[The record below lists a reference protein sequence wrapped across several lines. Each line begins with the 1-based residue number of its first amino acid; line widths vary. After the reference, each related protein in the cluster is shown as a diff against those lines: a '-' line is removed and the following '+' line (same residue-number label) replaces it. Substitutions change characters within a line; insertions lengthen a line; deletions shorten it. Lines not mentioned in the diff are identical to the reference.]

1 MLKIIRCLNPP
12 SETIDGNNK
21 EEVKKL
27 TAGLQ
32 NIPPSSR

>member
-21 EEVKKL
+21 LEEVKKL

-32 NIPPSSR
+32 NIPP